1 MTVTFDFSDRVA
13 VITGAASGIGRLVAE
28 LLSEGGAKL
37 LLGDVDA
44 TAVVE
49 VADSLGGEA
58 SGVVGMAMDSADPE
72 SIAAFVMR
80 ARDIFGRIDIV
91 VPAAGI
97 YPETLVEATD
107 NQLWRKVMSVNLDG
121 VFYLLRDCIP
131 LLSSDAAIVNV
142 ASIAAHRGSYNHAHY
157 AASKAGI
164 VSITK
169 TLAAELG
176 PRGVRVNAVSP
187 GVISTP
193 MTANLIATRGDASLR
208 ETPLGR
214 FGEPSEVA
222 RVIAFLA
229 SDASSFVTGESIH
242 INGGSFMGA

>member
-1 MTVTFDFSDRVA
+1 MSVTFDFSNRVA
-13 VITGAASGIGRLVAE
+13 VVTGAASGIGLLVATI
-28 LLSEGGAKL
+28 LSEGGAKL
-37 LLGDVDA
+37 LLGDLDA
-44 TAVVE
+44 TEVVE
-49 VADSLGGEA
+49 VANLLGGEEA
-58 SGVVGMAMDSADPE
+58 GVVGMAMDSASSE
-72 SIAAFVMR
+72 SIAAFVSR
-80 ARDIFGRIDIV
+80 ARETFGHIDIV

-97 YPETLVEATD
+97 YPESLVEETD
-107 NQLWRKVMSVNLDG
+107 DQLWRKVMSVNLDG

-131 LLSSDAAIVNV
+131 LLSSDASIVNV

-164 VSITK
+164 VSLTR

-176 PRGVRVNAVSP
+176 PRGIRVNAVSP

-193 MTANLIATRGDASLR
+193 MTSKLIATRGDAYLR
-208 ETPLGR
+208 EIPLGR
-214 FGEPSEVA
+214 FGEPTEVA
-222 RVIAFLA
+222 AVIAFLA